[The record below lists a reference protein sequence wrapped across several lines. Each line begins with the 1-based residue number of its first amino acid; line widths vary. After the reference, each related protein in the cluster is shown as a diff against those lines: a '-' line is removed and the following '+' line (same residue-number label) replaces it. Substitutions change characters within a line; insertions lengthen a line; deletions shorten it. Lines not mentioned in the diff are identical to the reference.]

1 MTLSRSQEKFLRGS
15 AGILGALVAW
25 EILSRSGAFPSGFS
39 PPLATLAAAAV
50 RMVAQGDIFIH
61 ILYTLARVI
70 GGMAL
75 AFVIAM
81 PIGIAMARSPRF
93 ERFFIYPLSA
103 LMPIPS
109 LAWVP
114 LFIIW
119 LGLGNTTTLLVVTYA
134 SVFPMIYNVW
144 TGVRAINPIWIRSAA
159 GMSANR
165 RQTFW
170 KVIIPASFP
179 YMVTGARLSFGRA
192 WMAVIGAELLAA
204 TDWGLGR
211 LVFESKEWLTIDIML
226 NTLAV
231 IGLLGLF
238 FEKAVFQ
245 TIDRMTVQRWGIVK
259 ESD

>member
-1 MTLSRSQEKFLRGS
+1 MSLSRAQVKFLRGAS
-15 AGILGALVAW
+15 GIIGAAVLW
-25 EILSRSGAFPSGFS
+25 EILSRSEMFPPGFS
-39 PPLATLAAAAV
+39 PPLITLADAAV
-50 RMVAQGDIFIH
+50 RMLTQVDIYIH
-61 ILYTLARVI
+61 VLYTMARVL

-75 AFVIAM
+75 AFVIAV

-119 LGLGNTTTLLVVTYA
+119 LGLGNATTLLVVTYA

-144 TGVRAINPIWIRSAA
+144 TGVRAINPIWMRSAV
-159 GMSANR
+159 GMSASR
-165 RQTFW
+165 MQTFW

-179 YMVTGARLSFGRA
+179 YMITGVRLSFGRA

-211 LVFESKEWLTIDIML
+211 LVFEAKEWLTIDVML
-226 NTLAV
+226 DTLII
-231 IGLLGLF
+231 IGLLGLL

-245 TIDRMTVQRWGIVK
+245 TIDRLTVERWGIVK
-259 ESD
+259 ASD

>member
-1 MTLSRSQEKFLRGS
+1 MSLSRSQVKFLRGAS
-15 AGILGALVAW
+15 GIVGAAVAW
-25 EILSRSGAFPSGFS
+25 EILSRSELFPPGFS
-39 PPLATLAAAAV
+39 PPLIALADAAV
-50 RMVAQGDIFIH
+50 RMLSQIDIYIH
-61 ILYTLARVI
+61 ILYTMARVL

-75 AFVIAM
+75 AFVIAI
-81 PIGIAMARSPRF
+81 PVGIGMARSPRF

-119 LGLGNTTTLLVVTYA
+119 LGLGNATTLLIVTYA
-134 SVFPMIYNVW
+134 AVFPMIYNVW
-144 TGVRAINPIWIRSAA
+144 TGVRAINPIWIRSAG
-159 GMSANR
+159 GMSASR
-165 RQTFW
+165 MQTFW

-179 YMVTGARLSFGRA
+179 YMITGVRLSFGRA

-211 LVFESKEWLTIDIML
+211 LVFEAKEWLTIDIML
-226 NTLAV
+226 DTLII
-231 IGLLGLF
+231 IGLLGLL

-245 TIDRMTVQRWGIVK
+245 TIDRLTVERWGIVK
-259 ESD
+259 ASD